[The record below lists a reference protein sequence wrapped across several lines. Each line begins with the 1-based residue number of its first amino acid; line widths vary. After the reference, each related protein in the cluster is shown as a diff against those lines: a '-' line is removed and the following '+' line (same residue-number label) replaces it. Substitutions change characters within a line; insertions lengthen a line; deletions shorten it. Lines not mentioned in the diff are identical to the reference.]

1 MSLKLIT
8 FFMKESL
15 PRSTIRYQG
24 NDLGKEVRLSSE
36 ELRPVNTE
44 TNLAVGE
51 VVKDQ
56 AEAIS
61 TGKYSLVAGL
71 LNENSLVSKSSVLL
85 SSHSPSQGVKAARST
100 SSKRKLDD
108 ENDLNAGEK

>member
-1 MSLKLIT
+1 
-8 FFMKESL
+8 MKEAL

-44 TNLAVGE
+44 TDLAVSE
-51 VVKDQ
+51 VVKDRE
-56 AEAIS
+56 EAMS
-61 TGKYSLVAGL
+61 TGKYSLVVGL
-71 LNENSLVSKSSVLL
+71 LNENSLVPKSSVHL

-108 ENDLNAGEK
+108 ENDLNVGKK